1 MDNDEKWIKERRSNL
16 DVSHGDDL
24 RAALARGRE
33 QGRAEGAE
41 SARGWTDA
49 LDAEL
54 TRVRNALTRFGVPD
68 TAGEVPHH
76 RAIQPA
82 ERVDM
87 LGDDRDRL
95 AKRVEELEQRLEVE
109 EDEHAAT
116 RVRLATRTRS
126 CGDGERIGAL
136 ESRLAAQESRLTE
149 LVEVLEAHERDLASV
164 SITPSNITRHRDLAD
179 RLAALRAP
187 VDGAK
192 ADPAIVESILT
203 DNVMERDML
212 IAEALRLIEGVGI
225 PAAGTFPETLHV
237 AVTGV
242 IAALATARR
251 ERDAYRKAKE
261 ENDERF
267 MTERDDARRER
278 DEAVAI
284 VRDWLVWRS
293 VHHVSDVHF
302 PDLASVLS
310 RARALV
316 AGEEGAGPNAAGIA
330 AALSTWQ
337 AERLANEALAGGPPT
352 PHDCGDGPVNDEP
365 GATTW
370 RGLVDAK
377 EAEIAGWREASK
389 AMTGEIATLR
399 AQLDTALARVAEL
412 EAREVAANH
421 RALGLQY
428 ELDTGVAAL
437 QERDR
442 ESRWIIEH
450 IPMMQGSPTFEA
462 RVAEYLSA
470 TPPADPARGL
480 IERLVAAYDGCSR
493 RGTIEECNAQ
503 ERAVYDAIRDLRARI
518 AELEARDREGRW
530 IVQESRN
537 ACDTEPCAYG
547 KQHRHD
553 DYDCRRTAY
562 LSGAAPPD
570 PARGLI
576 ERAVGWIHTRFHET
590 GVSEPASRLLQD
602 LRAYLGGGT

>member
-1 MDNDEKWIKERRSNL
+1 MNEERC
-16 DVSHGDDL
+16 
-24 RAALARGRE
+24 
-33 QGRAEGAE
+33 
-41 SARGWTDA
+41 
-49 LDAEL
+49 
-54 TRVRNALTRFGVPD
+54 
-68 TAGEVPHH
+68 
-76 RAIQPA
+76 
-82 ERVDM
+82 
-87 LGDDRDRL
+87 
-95 AKRVEELEQRLEVE
+95 KR
-109 EDEHAAT
+109 
-116 RVRLATRTRS
+116 
-126 CGDGERIGAL
+126 L
-136 ESRLAAQESRLTE
+136 ESRQRATDERVTALVEALHAYHKPDASLNNFRE
-149 LVEVLEAHERDLASV
+149 LVDH
-164 SITPSNITRHRDLAD
+164 
-179 RLAALRAP
+179 LAALRAP
-187 VDGAK
+187 GEGAH
-192 ADPAIVESILT
+192 PRNEGPGGCVPWE
-203 DNVMERDML
+203 E
-212 IAEALRLIEGVGI
+212 AEKMRAS
-225 PAAGTFPETLHV
+225 
-237 AVTGV
+237 
-242 IAALATARR
+242 LAT
-251 ERDAYRKAKE
+251 
-261 ENDERF
+261 
-267 MTERDDARRER
+267 ARRER

-316 AGEEGAGPNAAGIA
+316 AG
-330 AALSTWQ
+330 Q
-337 AERLANEALAGGPPT
+337 AT
-352 PHDCGDGPVNDEP
+352 P
-365 GATTW
+365 
-370 RGLVDAK
+370 DARD
-377 EAEIAGWREASK
+377 AEIAGWREASK

-428 ELDTGVAAL
+428 ELDTVVAAL

-576 ERAVGWIHTRFHET
+576 ERAVAWVTAVHNFRPVPET
-590 GVSEPASRLLQD
+590 AKALLAD
-602 LRAYLGGGT
+602 LRAYLVVR